1 MNPKIKKL
9 REEKEK
15 NQSRITRLQHR
26 NKVIDEKVIELEN
39 TEIIGLVR
47 ESSMDL
53 DALATFLQSQK
64 GTPVNHETEGA
75 YEVS

>member
-1 MNPKIKKL
+1 
-9 REEKEK
+9 
-15 NQSRITRLQHR
+15 
-26 NKVIDEKVIELEN
+26 
-39 TEIIGLVR
+39 
-47 ESSMDL
+47 MDL